1 MPRILCAL
9 AAAAAL
15 TSQALAQPALELARP
30 ASAAEATANDPTGAS
45 PSLETLIAEALQRSP
60 AIAAARAEVA
70 ARREMEAPAGA
81 LPDPMVEA
89 MLQNIGFSP
98 SVGEE
103 EMSMLGLQARQGL
116 PYPGKRAA
124 ARAVAAAET
133 ARAATALAALERQ
146 AAAEISTLY
155 ARLYALDRE
164 RETLAAAAEL
174 VDLLEET
181 ARSRYS
187 AGEGDQE
194 GVLKAQVQELR
205 VAEAIGDLTKERR
218 VMVAELNRWLD
229 RPGDARLGPVLSL
242 PPAAAIGNDAQQ
254 LAVAGSADVQRA
266 VAAVVVAERRVDVA
280 RLDLKPSFSAAAGIA
295 SRGDMDPV
303 VLANV
308 GVELPIWRRQKQLPM
323 LRAAERELEAA
334 RQELADVEAMTR
346 AAAERLLAEW
356 TNADQ
361 QVHRYRDGIL
371 PQTSAALD
379 AARTSY
385 LTGRGDFS
393 TVIEDFNLWL
403 ESRVALARREADRFV
418 ARASFDRLIGP
429 SPVAAGSE
437 E

>member
-1 MPRILCAL
+1 MPRFLCAL

-15 TSQALAQPALELARP
+15 TSQAFAQTAPELEPRPAAAQAPANEGGEAPTLESLITEALE
-30 ASAAEATANDPTGAS
+30 
-45 PSLETLIAEALQRSP
+45 RSP
-60 AIAAARAEVA
+60 AIAAARADVA
-70 ARREMEAPAGA
+70 ARREMESPAGA

-89 MLQNIGFSP
+89 MLQNLGFSP

-103 EMSMLGLQARQGL
+103 EMSMLGVQARQGL

-124 ARAVAAAET
+124 AHAMAAAET
-133 ARAATALAALERQ
+133 ARAMTALTALERQ
-146 AAAEISTLY
+146 ATAEISTLY

-187 AGEGDQE
+187 TGEGDLE

-218 VMVAELNRWLD
+218 TMVAEINRWLD
-229 RPGDARLGPVLSL
+229 RPGDARLGPVRDL
-242 PPAAAIGNDAQQ
+242 PAAPAIGSDAQR
-254 LAVAGSADVQRA
+254 LAVAASAEVQRA
-266 VAAVVVAERRVDVA
+266 TAAVVVAERRVEVA
-280 RLDLKPSFSAAAGIA
+280 RLELKPSFSVGAGLA
-295 SRGDMDPV
+295 SRGDLDPV

-308 GVELPIWRRQKQLPM
+308 GVELPFWRRQKQLPM
-323 LRAAERELEAA
+323 LRAAEHELEAA
-334 RQELADVEAMTR
+334 RRELADVAAMTR
-346 AAAERLLAEW
+346 AEAERLLAEW
-356 TNADQ
+356 TNADE
-361 QVHRYRDGIL
+361 QVHRYREGIL

-385 LTGRGDFS
+385 LIGRGDFS

-403 ESRVALARREADRFV
+403 ESRVALARREADRFA
-418 ARASFDRLIGP
+418 ARAGFDRLIGP
-429 SPVAAGSE
+429 RPVAAGSE